1 MGREGGVGAPAL
13 LRRGPP
19 FCADAAPAVSM
30 ALPSDKAPPSFY
42 STAARRFAKMGGWGI
57 AGVLNSVPTT
67 SLIEQ
72 RRSRC
77 CSC

>member
-42 STAARRFAKMGGWGI
+42 STAARRFAEMGGWGRRKP
-57 AGVLNSVPTT
+57 LR
-67 SLIEQ
+67 Q
-72 RRSRC
+72 RKPEGRGDLRREPGG
-77 CSC
+77 